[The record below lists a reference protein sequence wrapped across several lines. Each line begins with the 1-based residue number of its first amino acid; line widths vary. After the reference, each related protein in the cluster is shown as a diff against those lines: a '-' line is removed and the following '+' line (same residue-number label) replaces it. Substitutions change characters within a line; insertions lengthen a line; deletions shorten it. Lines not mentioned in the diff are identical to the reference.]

1 MKRRTRNTDD
11 SKKLARRLGR
21 GASPH
26 NSREAGVRFGK
37 GHAKRGGRKKG
48 VPNKL
53 SRDLKEAIVEAAIA
67 SGYDTKGKDGLRG
80 YMKRMADYEMR
91 IFGGML
97 RAMIPLQVNAT
108 VRPSDTYKSPDE
120 VKAAL
125 KARGIPH
132 NDLPAGASRSAQAG
146 GQLRP
151 RPRSRRATC
160 RVPQE
165 RRSVTGAPPT

>member
-11 SKKLARRLGR
+11 SKKLASRLRR

-26 NSREAGVRFGK
+26 NSREAGVRFEK
-37 GHAKRGGRKKG
+37 GRAKRGGRKKG

-53 SRDLKEAIVEAAIA
+53 SRDLKEAIIEAAIA

-80 YMKRMADYEMR
+80 YLKRMADYEVP

-108 VRPSDTYKSPDE
+108 VHPIKTYRSADE
-120 VKAAL
+120 IKAAL
-125 KARGIPH
+125 EERGIPQVTIYRLEH
-132 NDLPAGASRSAQAG
+132 HDPPEPANHSDSEPEAEEQKHAKKAG
-146 GQLRP
+146 
-151 RPRSRRATC
+151 
-160 RVPQE
+160 
-165 RRSVTGAPPT
+165 